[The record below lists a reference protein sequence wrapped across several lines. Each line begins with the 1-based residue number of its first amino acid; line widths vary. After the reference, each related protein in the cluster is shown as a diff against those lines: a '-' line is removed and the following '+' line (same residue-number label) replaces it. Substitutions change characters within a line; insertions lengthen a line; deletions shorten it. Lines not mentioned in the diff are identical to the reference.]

1 MGHVENDQLRKGW
14 GWHLVEALGSLEAA
28 RGHSLGTD
36 QNDRAELPLS
46 FGPAEKVISLLSV
59 ATQTCA
65 RVNIGKAPV

>member
-1 MGHVENDQLRKGW
+1 M
-14 GWHLVEALGSLEAA
+14 EALGSLEAA

-36 QNDRAELPLS
+36 QNDWAELPLY

-65 RVNIGKAPV
+65 RVSIGKAPV